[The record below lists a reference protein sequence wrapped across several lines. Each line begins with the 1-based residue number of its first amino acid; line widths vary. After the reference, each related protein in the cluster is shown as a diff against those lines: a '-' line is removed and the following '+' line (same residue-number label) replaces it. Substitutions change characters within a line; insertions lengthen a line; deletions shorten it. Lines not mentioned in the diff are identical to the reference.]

1 MTDAPVAAFP
11 PLIVGTDV
19 EAVKKIY
26 RVPLIGTTV
35 FVILLAFIAV
45 LLTAMMASLSG
56 FGLGVLTALPFLF
69 MLSYMTF
76 LAVQLAG
83 TAAARA
89 VPGNVVTLDATGLAA
104 ITPQGPIVLPWQAIA
119 SVELKKRGR
128 HGIAIFRVF
137 PGVTGEN
144 PGVQT
149 TVKPALFRL
158 LAKKGFRIG
167 SAGIDVPVQTILDA
181 TAAFT
186 GGRLVAR

>member
-11 PLIVGTDV
+11 PLLVGTDV

-26 RVPLIGTTV
+26 RLPLLGVTS
-35 FVILLAFIAV
+35 FVIVIAFIAV
-45 LLTAMMASLSG
+45 LVTAMMASLSG
-56 FGLGVLTALPFLF
+56 FGTGVLTALPFLF

-76 LAVQLAG
+76 LAVSTAG
-83 TAAARA
+83 TAVARA
-89 VPGNVVTLDATGLAA
+89 VPGNVMTLDATGLAA
-104 ITPQGPIVLPWQAIA
+104 VTPQGPLVLPWQAIT

-128 HGIAIFRVF
+128 HRIAIFRVA
-137 PGVTGEN
+137 PGVTAES

-149 TVKPALFRL
+149 TIKPGVFRL
-158 LAKKGFRIG
+158 LTKKGFRIG

-181 TAAFT
+181 AAAFT